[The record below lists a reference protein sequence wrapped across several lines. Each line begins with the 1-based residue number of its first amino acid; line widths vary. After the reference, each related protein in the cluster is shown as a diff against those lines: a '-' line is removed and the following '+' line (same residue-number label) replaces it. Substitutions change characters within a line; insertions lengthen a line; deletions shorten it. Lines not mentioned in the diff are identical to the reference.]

1 MVDDEPRICLMYEE
15 MGKLLS
21 SLVCKFIK
29 SAHVYKSSVKTLEL
43 KPIEEL
49 VKLDV
54 DKKEHVKPKINIG
67 TNTKILFHRILQIT
81 RVLQMNLSGKI
92 W

>member
-1 MVDDEPRICLMYEE
+1 M
-15 MGKLLS
+15 
-21 SLVCKFIK
+21 
-29 SAHVYKSSVKTLEL
+29 KTLEL

-49 VKLDV
+49 VKFDV
-54 DKKEHVKPKINIG
+54 NKKEHVKSKINIE
-67 TNTKILFHRILQIT
+67 TNAKTLFHRILQIT

>member
-1 MVDDEPRICLMYEE
+1 MTSHAFGSCMKRWVN
-15 MGKLLS
+15 LLS
-21 SLVCKFIK
+21 SLVCKFIN
-29 SAHVYKSSVKTLEL
+29 SAHVYKSSMKTLEL

-49 VKLDV
+49 VKFDV
-54 DKKEHVKPKINIG
+54 NKKEHVKSKINIE
-67 TNTKILFHRILQIT
+67 TNAKTLFHRILQIT